1 MFLACL
7 MLARLEIGRSISY
20 RNGTFVLERGLFF
33 VHIDVD
39 VGLCELHLFDGGA
52 MAFFLG

>member
-20 RNGTFVLERGLFF
+20 RSGTFVLERGLFF